1 MPQEWINP
9 EDYTYNT
16 FLLLERF
23 QIALLFEHNGWGKDK
38 ESWRRNM
45 GIALNA
51 HPAVKWYFQNRC
63 PQYAAKIEEI
73 AASAPAGDVRQAEIY
88 IINSMADWVIYTTP
102 EKMAKASPYIA
113 GWNSQRLHDIVDLAG
128 KTVLDIGAGSG
139 RLTFAAAEKA
149 TWVYA
154 VEPVETLRN
163 FVKEEAARRDMKNIR
178 VSEGFVANLPF
189 PDNTF
194 DAVIFGH
201 IIGDD
206 LEAECAEIAR
216 VCKQGGWMVDC
227 PGDDKFDYR
236 PMQALVQQGWEAI
249 HYTGSFGK
257 DVYCHRKQNK

>member
-1 MPQEWINP
+1 MPQEWINA
-9 EDYTYNT
+9 EDYTFNT

-23 QIALLFEHNGWGKDK
+23 QIALIFEHSGWGKDK
-38 ESWRRNM
+38 EVWRQNM

-51 HPAVKWYFQNRC
+51 NPVVKWYFQNRC
-63 PQYAAKIEEI
+63 PQYAEKIEEI
-73 AASAPAGDVRQAEIY
+73 TANAPMGDVRQAEIY

-102 EKMAKASPYIA
+102 EKMATNSPYIA
-113 GWNSQRLHDIVDLAG
+113 GWNSKRLHDIVDLTD

-139 RLTFAAAEKA
+139 RLTFAAVEKA
-149 TWVYA
+149 AYVYA
-154 VEPVETLRN
+154 IEPVATLRD
-163 FVKEEAARRDMKNIR
+163 FIRAEATINGHTNIR
-178 VSEGFVANLPF
+178 VTEGFVTDLPF

-206 LEAECAEIAR
+206 LEAELAEIER
-216 VCKQGGWMVDC
+216 VCKPSGWMVDC

-236 PMQALVQQGWEAI
+236 PQEGLIKRGWETI

-257 DVYCHRKQNK
+257 DVYCHRKQK